1 MINIF
6 TSYLDT
12 INKNINELYFLYSW
26 DRINDYNITF
36 NQLIKSYDKND
47 NEIIILVQ
55 NIEKCDSLKSIEI
68 HLEINNST
76 TENNNNDNIKIQ
88 NKSEKNKD
96 ILKDKD
102 LNCCIFFVVLYMFCS
117 CSKIENYKKKFSLK
131 TYRTWFYQF
140 FTIGTVILF
149 DYFFDWIRYIMKL
162 NTQKILHSI

>member
-55 NIEKCDSLKSIEI
+55 NIE
-68 HLEINNST
+68 
-76 TENNNNDNIKIQ
+76 
-88 NKSEKNKD
+88 
-96 ILKDKD
+96 
-102 LNCCIFFVVLYMFCS
+102 
-117 CSKIENYKKKFSLK
+117 
-131 TYRTWFYQF
+131 
-140 FTIGTVILF
+140 
-149 DYFFDWIRYIMKL
+149 
-162 NTQKILHSI
+162 